1 MPITY
6 VNIHGEVINPA
17 AGAAKAKPKA
27 SRSSDSY
34 HKGFMATGFSPEQL
48 ERARIEHEKQA
59 TGKPFIEAAYMAKAR
74 PTKIRSK
81 PYEIA
86 EAASQAVAMAEKS
99 GWKNCRVIPVAK
111 GVA

>member
-6 VNIHGEVINPA
+6 VNIHGQVINPA
-17 AGAAKAKPKA
+17 GGATKAKPKA
-27 SRSSDSY
+27 SRSTDSY
-34 HKGFMATGFSPEQL
+34 HKGFAAVGFSPARL
-48 ERARIEHEKQA
+48 ERAKDEHDRQA
-59 TGKPFIEAAYMAKAR
+59 TGKPFNEAAYMAKAR

-86 EAASQAVAMAEKS
+86 EAATQAVAMAERL